1 MWRWR
6 HHCKVIYDA
15 HEDLI
20 GQVDTKPYL
29 GAVTRPLAKMAARG
43 LVGLAE
49 RSADASWRLHRP
61 WGKGSAA
68 LQ

>member
-6 HHCKVIYDA
+6 HRCKVIYDA

-29 GAVTRPLAKMAARG
+29 GAVTRPLARWPLG
-43 LVGLAE
+43 DL
-49 RSADASWRLHRP
+49 
-61 WGKGSAA
+61 
-68 LQ
+68 

>member
-1 MWRWR
+1 MWRRR

-29 GAVTRPLAKMAARG
+29 GAVTRPLARWPLAG
-43 LVGLAE
+43 L
-49 RSADASWRLHRP
+49 
-61 WGKGSAA
+61 
-68 LQ
+68 